1 MCVFLMEPDRV
12 GGSPLGVVEAEEEAV
27 VVVVAIGRGRGV
39 VGFVVAAESWSVVR
53 DPGGDEIQCR
63 TKSPR

>member
-1 MCVFLMEPDRV
+1 MCVFLMEPARV
-12 GGSPLGVVEAEEEAV
+12 GGSPLGVVEAEEEV

-39 VGFVVAAESWSVVR
+39 VGFVVAVESWPVVR
-53 DPGGDEIQCR
+53 DPGGDEIQGR